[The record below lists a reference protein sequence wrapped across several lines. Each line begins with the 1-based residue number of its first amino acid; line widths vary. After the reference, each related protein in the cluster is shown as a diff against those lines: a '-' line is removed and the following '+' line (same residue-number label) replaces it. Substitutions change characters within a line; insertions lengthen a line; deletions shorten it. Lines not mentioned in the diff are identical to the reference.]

1 MQSQITISV
10 QDPDHAYVLH
20 VVGELLSGGI
30 DLGDDEQQRNARAF
44 LSERLPK
51 MLDLLLGE
59 MEAQTFAVYQPAP
72 NDFWQRHDMWPKVLR
87 RMRFLADSIEHLQR
101 D

>member
-10 QDPDHAYVLH
+10 QDPDHAYILQ

-30 DLGDDEQQRNARAF
+30 DLGDDGQQQVTRMF

-59 MEAQTFAVYQPAP
+59 IEAQTFAVYQPAP
-72 NDFWQRHDMWPKVLR
+72 KDFWQRHDTWPKALR
-87 RMRFLADSIEHLQR
+87 RMRFLADSIEHL
-101 D
+101 